1 MRTDEH
7 SAQSARFRHSGVY
20 HSQVKC
26 VYAAQHSCDLC
37 LQMQTAAGILRSPEV
52 VCIFIPICGTTE
64 KNPYFLLPAW
74 TTCDWEC
81 HRLSV
86 RVAAVVWIHTEL
98 QVSENSGGEGGDS
111 GGQRTGMLWT
121 RKRDK
126 RSLVKGGDSTPQ
138 TLREFCE
145 WWKSFDFVFDFIFCL
160 FGERISPYSPGWPK
174 TQYIDLT
181 ALPPES

>member
-1 MRTDEH
+1 MNIPHR
-7 SAQSARFRHSGVY
+7 AQGSGTLGLII
-20 HSQVKC
+20 VKSN

-37 LQMQTAAGILRSPEV
+37 LQMQTAAGVLRSPEV
-52 VCIFIPICGTTE
+52 VCIFIPTCGTTE

-98 QVSENSGGEGGDS
+98 QVSENSGERMGTAEGR
-111 GGQRTGMLWT
+111 GQGCCGVGKEMRL
-121 RKRDK
+121 
-126 RSLVKGGDSTPQ
+126 LVKGGDSTPQ
-138 TLREFCE
+138 TLRENCE
-145 WWKSFDFVFDFIFCL
+145 WWKSFGFVFDFIFCL
-160 FGERISPYSPGWPK
+160 FGERISSYSPGWPK
-174 TQYIDLT
+174 TQCTDQP